1 MLFIDTNSHKIRE
14 AKHDFYKKMSKEIL
28 KRIEKIGKVEI
39 EGNPINESLVK
50 RLFELHIIS
59 QLEKILVGTPH
70 ELEFINSDL
79 NVFIQEFPHFKK
91 AIEYVFDYENWFV
104 KKTKRRYSAY
114 HLAQAL
120 DINTCVYCN
129 LNYTKTITTRKGE
142 KLSRPEF
149 DHYFDKGKNP
159 LLALSFFN
167 LIPSCHTCNSSL
179 KHSSTFTLK
188 THIHPYVE
196 NKIDE
201 VVFSYKYDSK
211 GSNGLKV
218 KLSAPNCNRTDRTL
232 KDFSTRDVYDSHTD
246 VLMDMLKTRQAYSER
261 YLEILSNNLLN
272 GVVKSKNELYR
283 LAFGT
288 ELDAPDFKKRPMSKF
303 KYDLL
308 KELGIIK

>member
-1 MLFIDTNSHKIRE
+1 MLFIDPNSCKIRK
-14 AKHDFYKKMSKEIL
+14 AKHDFYEKMSPKIL
-28 KRIEKIGKVEI
+28 DRIKKIGKAKI
-39 EGNPINESLVK
+39 DGNPINESLVK
-50 RLFELHIIS
+50 PLFELHIIP
-59 QLEKILVGTPH
+59 QLEKILIGTPH
-70 ELEFINSDL
+70 ELAAINSDL
-79 NVFIQEFPHFKK
+79 NVLIQKKPHFKK
-91 AIEYVFDYENWFV
+91 AIEHVFKYKWFIRD
-104 KKTKRRYSAY
+104 TTERYNAY
-114 HLAQAL
+114 DLAEAL
-120 DINTCVYCN
+120 DINTCTYCN
-129 LNYTKTITTRKGE
+129 LNYTKTIITRKGK

-201 VVFSYKYDSK
+201 ITFSYKYDSK
-211 GSNGLKV
+211 GANGLKV
-218 KLSAPNCNRTDRTL
+218 KLSAPNCKRTEQTL

-261 YLEILSNNLLN
+261 YLEILSDNLLN
-272 GVVKSKNELYR
+272 DVNMSKNELYR

-288 ELDAPDFKKRPMSKF
+288 ELDAPDFEKRPMSKF